1 MAHYLVT
8 GQNGFIGKNLW
19 SHLISLGHQL
29 EGLEIKNV
37 QQENWKERIK
47 LIFDEN
53 RIDGIFHV
61 GACADTLE
69 QNVNYM
75 MFLNFEVTRYLS
87 DIAKERGIK
96 LVYSSSAA
104 NYGVDERQ
112 LPANLYA
119 WSKYSAEQ
127 YIKNSSCGVSL
138 RYFNV
143 FGPGEEHKGKMA
155 SVAYQAYKGF
165 YLTKDISKMK
175 LFPFTP
181 KRDFIHVFDV
191 VEANLSAMENYMP
204 GLVFDV
210 GTTDPVQFELF
221 MDLFEIPYYHCS
233 PNEIPNGYQFYTCA
247 NPEKLIPGWAP
258 KSEIKQRIVDYKEYL
273 ENSVAEKNNE

>member
-19 SHLISLGHQL
+19 SHLISLGHDL
-29 EGLEIKNV
+29 EGLEIKNI
-37 QQENWKERIK
+37 QQENWKERIQI
-47 LIFDEN
+47 IFDKK

-75 MFLNFEVTRYLS
+75 MFLNFEVTRFLS
-87 DIAKERGIK
+87 DIAKEKGIK
-96 LVYSSSAA
+96 FVYSSSAA

-119 WSKYSAEQ
+119 WSKYCAEQ
-127 YIKNSSCGVSL
+127 YVKNSNSGVSL

-165 YLTKDISKMK
+165 YLTKEMSEMK
-175 LFPFTP
+175 LFPFNP

-191 VEANLSAMENYMP
+191 VEANILAMENYIP
-204 GLVFDV
+204 GSVFDV
-210 GTTDPVQFELF
+210 GTTDPVQFEQF
-221 MDLFEIPYYHCS
+221 MDLFGIPYYYCS
-233 PNEIPNGYQFYTCA
+233 PEEIPDGYQFYTRA
-247 NPEKLIPGWAP
+247 NAEKLIPGWTP
-258 KSEIKQRIVDYKEYL
+258 KSEIKQRIIDYKNYL
-273 ENSVAEKNNE
+273 DGRESKI

>member
-8 GQNGFIGKNLW
+8 GQKGFIGKNLW
-19 SHLISLGHQL
+19 SRLISLGHKL

-37 QQENWKERIK
+37 QQENWKERIQI
-47 LIFDEN
+47 IFDKQQ
-53 RIDGIFHV
+53 IDGIFHV

-75 MFLNFEVTRYLS
+75 MFLNFEITRYLA
-87 DIAKERGIK
+87 DIATEMGIK

-104 NYGVDERQ
+104 NYGIDERE

-119 WSKYSAEQ
+119 WSKYCGEQ
-127 YIKNSSCGVSL
+127 YIKSSGCGVSL

-143 FGPGEEHKGKMA
+143 FGPGEEHKDRMA

-165 YLTKDISKMK
+165 YLTKEISGMK
-175 LFPFTP
+175 LFPFNP

-191 VEANLSAMENYMP
+191 VEANILAMENYLP
-204 GLVFDV
+204 GHVFDV

-221 MDLFEIPYYHCS
+221 MDIFKIPYYYSS
-233 PNEIPNGYQFYTCA
+233 PEEIPNGYQFYTRA
-247 NPEKLIPGWAP
+247 NPEKLVPGWQP
-258 KSEIKQRIVDYKEYL
+258 KSEIKQRIIDYKNYL
-273 ENSVAEKNNE
+273 DNGKSKI